1 MQSWIKQIILRNF
14 LDSGFVWIDPL
25 LRVLVLWLGLLG
37 ATVATRN
44 NKHIRIDLLSK
55 LFDRNTH
62 RLIQSLVGQVSAWT
76 CIVIAWYGLNWIRM
90 DYADGLDSLLGIPAW
105 MLEVI
110 VPEIS
115 WLGAVVCSP
124 FKACPET
131 GTMSFAAPILL
142 LLAILRTPLF
152 VVIGLSAMLGFHSLD
167 VDLSVISI
175 EVYRLAEMP
184 VLLAIPLFT
193 FAGYLLGEGKA
204 STRLV
209 NLTNSLLG
217 WMPGGLAIVAIFACA
232 LFTAFTGASGIT
244 IVALGGLL
252 YPALKQAGYLDNFNL
267 GLLTSSGSLGLL
279 FAPSLPLILYGVV
292 AQQMDLDQPVSIT
305 DLFLAGVFPGLLMLV
320 MLALYS
326 MMQPRDR
333 SRREPFNRQVA
344 IAAILDAKWEI
355 PLPLLV
361 LGGIYGGYFAVSEAA
376 AVTAV
381 YVLIVEVFIIR
392 EIKISGLPAIMRES
406 MMLVGGIMIIVGVSL
421 ASTNYLIDAE
431 VPTRLFAFI
440 QSHIDEK
447 LTFLILLNLFLLVLG
462 MMLDIFSA
470 IVIIVPIILPI
481 AVGYGIHPVHL
492 GIIFLA
498 NMQLGYFTPPVGMNL
513 FIASYRF
520 NKPVMTLYV
529 ATIPFFVVLL
539 VAVLIITYWPTLSLV
554 LLAD

>member
-1 MQSWIKQIILRNF
+1 
-14 LDSGFVWIDPL
+14 
-25 LRVLVLWLGLLG
+25 
-37 ATVATRN
+37 
-44 NKHIRIDLLSK
+44 
-55 LFDRNTH
+55 
-62 RLIQSLVGQVSAWT
+62 
-76 CIVIAWYGLNWIRM
+76 
-90 DYADGLDSLLGIPAW
+90 
-105 MLEVI
+105 
-110 VPEIS
+110 
-115 WLGAVVCSP
+115 
-124 FKACPET
+124 
-131 GTMSFAAPILL
+131 MSFAAPILL
-142 LLAILRTPLF
+142 LLAILRAPLF
-152 VVIGLSAMLGFHSLD
+152 VVIALSAMIGFYSQE
-167 VDLSVISI
+167 VNLSVISI

-184 VLLAIPLFT
+184 ILIAIPLFT
-193 FAGYLLGEGKA
+193 FAGYLLGESKA

-217 WMPGGLAIVAIFACA
+217 WMPGGLAIVTIFACA

-252 YPALKQAGYLDNFNL
+252 YPALKQAGYLENFNL

-292 AQQMDLDQPVSIT
+292 AQQMDLDQPVSIS
-305 DLFLAGVFPGLLMLV
+305 DLFLAGIFPGLLMLV
-320 MLALYS
+320 MLVRYS

-333 SRREPFNRQVA
+333 SPREPFNLRTA
-344 IAAILDAKWEI
+344 IDAMLAAKWEI
-355 PLPLLV
+355 PLPFLV
-361 LGGIYGGYFAVSEAA
+361 LGGIYGGYIAVSEAA

-381 YVLIVEVFIIR
+381 YVLIVEVLIIR
-392 EIKISGLPAIMRES
+392 DIKASELPEIMRDA
-406 MMLVGGIMIIVGVSL
+406 MMLVGGIMIIIGVSL

-431 VPTRLFAFI
+431 VPTRMFAFI

-481 AVGYGIHPVHL
+481 AVGYGVHPVHL

-520 NKPVMTLYV
+520 DKPVMTLYL

-539 VAVLIITYWPTLSLV
+539 VAVLIITYWPMLSLV
-554 LLAD
+554 LLPD

>member
-1 MQSWIKQIILRNF
+1 
-14 LDSGFVWIDPL
+14 
-25 LRVLVLWLGLLG
+25 
-37 ATVATRN
+37 
-44 NKHIRIDLLSK
+44 
-55 LFDRNTH
+55 
-62 RLIQSLVGQVSAWT
+62 
-76 CIVIAWYGLNWIRM
+76 
-90 DYADGLDSLLGIPAW
+90 
-105 MLEVI
+105 
-110 VPEIS
+110 
-115 WLGAVVCSP
+115 
-124 FKACPET
+124 
-131 GTMSFAAPILL
+131 MSFAAPILL
-142 LLAILRTPLF
+142 LLAILRAPLF
-152 VVIGLSAMLGFHSLD
+152 VVIALSAMIGFYSQE
-167 VDLSVISI
+167 VNLSVISI

-184 VLLAIPLFT
+184 ILIAIPLFT
-193 FAGYLLGEGKA
+193 FAGYLLGESKA

-209 NLTNSLLG
+209 NLTNSLMG

-252 YPALKQAGYLDNFNL
+252 YPALKQAGYLENFNL

-292 AQQMDLDQPVSIT
+292 AQQMDLDQPVSIS
-305 DLFLAGVFPGLLMLV
+305 DLFLAGIFPGLLMLV
-320 MLALYS
+320 MLVLYS
-326 MMQPRDR
+326 MLQPRDR
-333 SRREPFNRQVA
+333 SRREPFNLR
-344 IAAILDAKWEI
+344 AAIDAMLAAKWEI
-355 PLPLLV
+355 PLPFLV
-361 LGGIYGGYFAVSEAA
+361 LGGIYGGYFAISEAA

-381 YVLIVEVFIIR
+381 YVLIVEVLIIR
-392 EIKISGLPAIMRES
+392 DIKVSELPGIMCDA
-406 MMLVGGIMIIVGVSL
+406 MVLVGGIMIIIGVSL

-431 VPTRLFAFI
+431 VPTRMFAFI

-520 NKPVMTLYV
+520 DKPVITLYI

-539 VAVLIITYWPTLSLV
+539 VAVLIITYWPMLSLA
-554 LLAD
+554 LLSD